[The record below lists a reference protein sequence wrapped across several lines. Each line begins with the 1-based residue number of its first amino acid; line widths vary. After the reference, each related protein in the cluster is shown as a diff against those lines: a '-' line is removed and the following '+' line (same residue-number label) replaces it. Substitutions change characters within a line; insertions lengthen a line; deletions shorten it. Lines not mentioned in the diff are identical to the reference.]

1 MTFHLAAGLAEM
13 NNIVKNI
20 KSGRKYKMFVVMSV
34 YWDYGMLLLFV
45 CFYFFL
51 FSHLKNN
58 EDIIL
63 KSGPLPALQNR
74 YYSLGLLFYL
84 D

>member
-1 MTFHLAAGLAEM
+1 MTFHLAAGLAAM

-45 CFYFFL
+45 CFYFF
-51 FSHLKNN
+51 
-58 EDIIL
+58 
-63 KSGPLPALQNR
+63 
-74 YYSLGLLFYL
+74 FYFPT
-84 D
+84 